1 MNPAPQTTVQHHET
15 LRRLGILLQLQRR
28 SRKAEAKEL
37 PFIFVNET
45 RMLVSY
51 RQAVFWQPGLDAVW
65 KVRAVSGLS
74 MPDSGAPFVLWLEAL
89 CKAIRKD
96 PQHTGSHALTC
107 SSFTGEVNESWAQ
120 WLPPAGIW
128 LPLFKGQKLLG
139 ALALFREEAFQ
150 EAEVHLLEHLGES
163 YALCLPE
170 QKLDGLFLKKIP
182 FSIKNWRVWL
192 AALLLVVLLFPV
204 RQSTLAPAEVIALQ
218 PAHIRASLDG
228 VIKNFFVQPNQAV
241 AAGDKILSLEDDHLQ
256 TRLLVAQKNLEVARA
271 ELQQTQQLSLMD
283 SRSKL
288 RLPLVQ
294 GRVEQLAAELELV
307 QSQLER
313 VVINSPATGVA
324 VLDEPDVWLG
334 RPVSLGQKILEV
346 ADPARVQLEIRL
358 PMSESLPLEQGNS
371 LLFFP
376 NVSPHT
382 PLAAQLSYLA
392 YQAEESPEAGL
403 AFTLRASFS
412 PEDALPRLGLRGT
425 AKLYGERM
433 PLVALLLR
441 KPVLQ
446 LRQWL
451 GL

>member
-1 MNPAPQTTVQHHET
+1 MNSATQTVTQQNEA
-15 LRRLGILLQLQRR
+15 LMRLGILLQLQQR
-28 SRKAEAKEL
+28 SRRAEEKEL

-45 RMLVSY
+45 RMLVPY
-51 RQAVFWQPGLDAVW
+51 RQAVFWQAGLDGSW

-74 MPDSGAPFVLWLEAL
+74 TPDSGAPFVLWLESLGKSICAGQ
-89 CKAIRKD
+89 
-96 PQHTGSHALTC
+96 QHSKVHALSC
-107 SSFTGEVNESWAQ
+107 ASAGESSESWEQ
-120 WLPPAGIW
+120 WLPPSGLW
-128 LPLFKGQKLLG
+128 LPMLKGQKLIG
-139 ALALFREEAFQ
+139 ALALFREEAFY
-150 EAEVHLLEHLGES
+150 EAEQHLLEHLGES

-170 QKLDGLFLKKIP
+170 QKIGGILPSRFNI
-182 FSIKNWRVWL
+182 SIKNWRLWL
-192 AALLLVVLLFPV
+192 CALAILLLLFPV
-204 RQSTLAPAEVIALQ
+204 RQSVLAPAEVIALQ

-228 VIKNFFVQPNQAV
+228 VIKNFFVQPNQKV
-241 AAGDKILSLEDDHLQ
+241 SIGDKLLGLEDDQLR
-256 TRLLVAQKNLEVARA
+256 TRMLVAQKNLEVARA

-288 RLPLVQ
+288 RLPMVQ
-294 GRVEQLAAELELV
+294 GRVEQLVAELDLV

-313 VVINSPATGVA
+313 VVISSPAAGVA
-324 VLDEPDVWLG
+324 VLDAPDVWLG

-346 ADPARVQLEIRL
+346 AAPDRVQLEIRL
-358 PMSESLPLEQGNS
+358 PMGEGLPLEQGDA

-376 NVSPHT
+376 NISPHA

-403 AFTLRASFS
+403 AFTLRASFLQN
-412 PEDALPRLGLRGT
+412 EELPRLGLRGT

-433 PLVALLLR
+433 PIIALLLR

-451 GL
+451 GI